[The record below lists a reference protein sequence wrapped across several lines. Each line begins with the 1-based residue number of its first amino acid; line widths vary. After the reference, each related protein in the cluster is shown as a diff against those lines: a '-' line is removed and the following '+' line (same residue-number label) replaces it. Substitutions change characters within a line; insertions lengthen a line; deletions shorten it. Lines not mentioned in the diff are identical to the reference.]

1 LSTDQSKP
9 GDDLKITIN
18 TKPNSF
24 VGLLGVDQSVLLLK
38 KGNDLERSAVFSEL
52 GKFNDASRH
61 NNKHFGDYNLYYE
74 DFALSG
80 AAIITNGKEEI
91 RKQSFNYSHFS

>member
-1 LSTDQSKP
+1 
-9 GDDLKITIN
+9 
-18 TKPNSF
+18 
-24 VGLLGVDQSVLLLK
+24 LGVDQSVLLLK
-38 KGNDLERSAVFSEL
+38 KGNDLEKSAVFSEL

-61 NNKHFGDYNLYYE
+61 NTKYYGDYRIHYE

-91 RKQSFNYSHFS
+91 RKQKFSFIFHFIEHTHTFIPFRVLRI